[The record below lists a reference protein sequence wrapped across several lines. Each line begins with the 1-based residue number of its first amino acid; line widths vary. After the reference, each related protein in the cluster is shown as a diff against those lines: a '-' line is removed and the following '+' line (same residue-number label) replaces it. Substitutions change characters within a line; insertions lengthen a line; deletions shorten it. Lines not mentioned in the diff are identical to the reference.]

1 MSYKYD
7 LVVVGGGP
15 GGLEAAQRAAAAGKR
30 VLIMEK
36 TGWGGTCTHRGC
48 IPTKAL
54 LTCSKYYADLKKLKR
69 LGINLSSAAFD
80 FNAMKKHQHQMVKVA
95 ALGAQKTLAD
105 ARVETKVGTGEIL
118 SPHELK
124 FTDQAGSSQM
134 ISTGS
139 IVIAWGSK
147 PQVLSGVDLSGRI
160 LTSDGILNLNIL
172 PGSIAVVGGSF
183 IGVEF
188 ATFFAELG
196 VKVTLL
202 ELMDNILPQEDEE
215 AAGFLK
221 QELIRAGVAV
231 HNSTRL
237 NCLKETDSG
246 VTIQVQNNSGQ
257 MEWNTDYVLLCTGRK
272 PNLNETELINSGIA
286 YDQTG
291 IKVDENMMTTV
302 PGIYAAGDVTG
313 GMMLAHRAAQQGKVA
328 AANICG
334 YEAPPYNESFIPS
347 VVYSH
352 PPIARVGMTASQ
364 AEAQGLT
371 IEIIKSSYGA
381 NVIARTELAGQGFV
395 KALFH
400 DDKLI
405 GVTIIGHHAS
415 ELIASMSLALANGLS
430 RRQLQ
435 SWVIPHPTLSEIFLS
450 IFS

>member
-15 GGLEAAQRAAAAGKR
+15 GGLETAWRTAAAGKR

-69 LGINLSSAAFD
+69 LGIDLPAAAFD
-80 FNAMKKHQHQMVKVA
+80 FSAMKKHQQQMVKVA

-118 SPHELK
+118 SPREVK
-124 FTDQAGSSQM
+124 FTDQSGSSQV
-134 ISTGS
+134 ISTGN

-147 PQVLSGVDLSGRI
+147 PQILSGVDLSERI
-160 LTSDGILNLNIL
+160 LTSDGILNLNTL
-172 PGSIAVVGGSF
+172 PGGITIIGGSF
-183 IGVEF
+183 IGIEF

-196 VKVTLL
+196 VKVTLIEML
-202 ELMDNILPQEDEE
+202 DHILPQEDEE

-231 HNSTRL
+231 YNSARL
-237 NCLKETDSG
+237 TFLKETDSG
-246 VTIQVQNNSGQ
+246 VALQVQNNSGQ
-257 MEWNTDYVLLCTGRK
+257 LEVNTDCVLLCTGRK
-272 PNLNETELINSGIA
+272 PNLYEAELISSGIA

-291 IKVDENMMTTV
+291 IKVDRNMMTSV

-334 YEAPPYNESFIPS
+334 CDAPMYDESFIPS

-352 PPIARVGMTASQ
+352 PPLARVGMTASQ
-364 AEAQGLT
+364 AEAQGLN
-371 IEIIKSSYGA
+371 IEVVKSSYGA

-405 GVTIIGHHAS
+405 GVTIVGSHAS

-430 RRQLQ
+430 RKQLQ
-435 SWVIPHPTLSEIFLS
+435 SWVIPHPTLSEIFSS
-450 IFS
+450 IFV